1 MEHLLKGLLRRRLV
15 LGIVG
20 VVWLGV
26 SCGGLV
32 ILAMYADSPG
42 PIPQAPSRW
51 PSDTQISL
59 GQRRDTLILF
69 AHPHCPC
76 TRASLGE
83 LEKIVARYQG
93 SLTPWVVF
101 FKPASSDDGW
111 EQTDLWNT
119 AAAIPGAHVVA
130 DTDGVEARRF
140 NATTSG
146 QTLLYNDQGKL
157 LFEGGITLARGHAG
171 DNAGRSA
178 IEDCLTNTAPS
189 RRRDASFRL
198 SNCCFDR
205 EELRNR
211 SDGDLFG

>member
-1 MEHLLKGLLRRRLV
+1 MEHLLKRLFRRRLV
-15 LGIVG
+15 LVIVG
-20 VVWLGV
+20 VVWLGI

-32 ILAMYADSPG
+32 MLAMYANSPG

-51 PSDTQISL
+51 PSDTQIPLS
-59 GQRRDTLILF
+59 QRRDTLILF

-83 LEKIVARYQG
+83 LEKIVASYQG

-101 FKPASSDDGW
+101 FKPAGSNDNW
-111 EQTDLWNT
+111 EQADLWRT

-130 DTDGVEARRF
+130 DTDGIEARRF

-146 QTLLYNDQGKL
+146 QTLLYSEHGKL

-178 IEDCLTNTAPS
+178 IESCLTSTAPAL
-189 RRRDASFRL
+189 RRAPV
-198 SNCCFDR
+198 
-205 EELRNR
+205 
-211 SDGDLFG
+211 FGCPIAVSSEKK